1 MLRDPCRHARLVNR
15 VTLRTPSPP
24 RRALRDEHRVL
35 PRTPNLKKV
44 RTRGVRVPREK
55 RKGAVEGDREL
66 GDVTVRNF
74 VGGKLNIMHHSD
86 VDPHGVINGGI
97 VDKAK
102 KYAKPIADREISGC
116 MALVLNAGGGMS
128 KDFSDLIYRLAR
140 KRTER
145 VLGPAP
151 ASGDNNQDTEL
162 LQEHKMHTAGE
173 VRRMQGALQTIRVRG
188 QVNLILRAPRAV
200 AEGRAAPAN
209 TSLRRT

>member
-1 MLRDPCRHARLVNR
+1 M
-15 VTLRTPSPP
+15 
-24 RRALRDEHRVL
+24 
-35 PRTPNLKKV
+35 
-44 RTRGVRVPREK
+44 
-55 RKGAVEGDREL
+55 

-86 VDPHGVINGGI
+86 VDPYGVINGGI
-97 VDKAK
+97 ADKAK
-102 KYAKPIADREISGC
+102 KYANSIADREIGGC

-151 ASGDNNQDTEL
+151 ASGDNNEDAEL
-162 LQEHKMHTAGE
+162 LQEHKMHTAGQ
-173 VRRMQGALQTIRVRG
+173 VRRMQESLQTVRVRG
-188 QVNLILRAPRAV
+188 QVNFILRAPRAV
-200 AEGRAAPAN
+200 AGGRAAPVH